1 MLEADRLAKERR
13 ALDLRLRSGEAVLRS
28 VLDHAPVAIWLLN
41 QDGRLEFVN
50 SVYCDALGVS
60 ADVITSAPDYC
71 TFFDAETAAHLKTGD
86 REAFAAD
93 GPHVSHE
100 CILFADGKKHDLAF
114 TRIRQLDDQGIPTG
128 KLIGIGTDVTKRKSA
143 EMRLKLLAA
152 VFENARE
159 GITVSDSKGTI
170 IEVNPRFSEITGY
183 SREEVIGNNPRILKS
198 GRQDEAF
205 YKAMWGSILS
215 DGFWRGEIWNRRK
228 NGEIY
233 PEILSISRLDF
244 SASSEPLYLAVF
256 SDISDIKSNQ
266 ERLEHLAHFDALTH
280 LPNRVLL
287 ADRLQVA
294 LSHARRNE
302 NLLAVC
308 YLDLD
313 GFKPINDQY
322 GHQFGDQL
330 LIEIA
335 QRLSS
340 VIRGGDS
347 VARIGGDEFVLILGE
362 LHSLEEC
369 DVAIKRILR
378 IIAEPYVIKRKTVK
392 ISVSIGVTLFPDDDG
407 NVDTLLRHA
416 DQALYLAK
424 NEGRNCYRLFDISH
438 DQGMRAR
445 REGLVEFQVAL
456 VTNQLRL
463 HYQPKVD
470 MRRGQVIGAEA
481 LIRWQHPER
490 GLLAPAFFLPSI
502 ENTEAD
508 IALGEWVIQEAL
520 RQVHSWHLSGS
531 DFTVSVNIS
540 ACHLA
545 QENFVSRLKSF
556 IEAYPDLP
564 AHSLEIEILETA
576 VLEDIALIT
585 ALMNECQSFGVNFA
599 LDDFGTGY
607 SSLSYFKRLP
617 ASTLK
622 IDQSF
627 IRDMLSNSDDL
638 AIVQGIISLTSAF
651 RRGVIA
657 EGVETIEH
665 GVMLLQ
671 MGCDL
676 AQGYGI
682 ARPMP
687 GEDFLQW
694 QAQWCPDDAW
704 ARAASLSFTRVDI
717 DLLMA
722 EKNHQQWV
730 EQLKLILL
738 SETNGKNATIDLD
751 RSQCRIDEWFD
762 GVGNQQFSA
771 KDELQE
777 AKFLHEKFHEV
788 SAELAALYMNGQVV
802 EARSRIGDLEA
813 ISEEF
818 SGSLNALMIAIA
830 ME

>member
-1 MLEADRLAKERR
+1 
-13 ALDLRLRSGEAVLRS
+13 
-28 VLDHAPVAIWLLN
+28 
-41 QDGRLEFVN
+41 
-50 SVYCDALGVS
+50 
-60 ADVITSAPDYC
+60 
-71 TFFDAETAAHLKTGD
+71 
-86 REAFAAD
+86 
-93 GPHVSHE
+93 
-100 CILFADGKKHDLAF
+100 
-114 TRIRQLDDQGIPTG
+114 
-128 KLIGIGTDVTKRKSA
+128 
-143 EMRLKLLAA
+143 
-152 VFENARE
+152 
-159 GITVSDSKGTI
+159 
-170 IEVNPRFSEITGY
+170 
-183 SREEVIGNNPRILKS
+183 
-198 GRQDEAF
+198 
-205 YKAMWGSILS
+205 
-215 DGFWRGEIWNRRK
+215 
-228 NGEIY
+228 
-233 PEILSISRLDF
+233 
-244 SASSEPLYLAVF
+244 
-256 SDISDIKSNQ
+256 
-266 ERLEHLAHFDALTH
+266 
-280 LPNRVLL
+280 
-287 ADRLQVA
+287 
-294 LSHARRNE
+294 
-302 NLLAVC
+302 
-308 YLDLD
+308 
-313 GFKPINDQY
+313 
-322 GHQFGDQL
+322 
-330 LIEIA
+330 
-335 QRLSS
+335 
-340 VIRGGDS
+340 
-347 VARIGGDEFVLILGE
+347 
-362 LHSLEEC
+362 
-369 DVAIKRILR
+369 AIKRILR
-378 IIAEPYVIKRKTVK
+378 IIAEPYVIKGQDVR
-392 ISVSIGVTLFPDDDG
+392 ISASIGVTLFPDDDG

-438 DQGMRAR
+438 DQGLRAR

-456 VTNQLRL
+456 ATNQLRL

-490 GLLAPAFFLPSI
+490 GLLAPALFLPSI

-556 IEAYPDLP
+556 IEVYPDLP

-576 VLEDIALIT
+576 ALEDITHIT
-585 ALMNECQSFGVNFA
+585 SLMNECQSLGVDFA

-627 IRDMLSNSDDL
+627 IRDMLTDSDDL

-651 RRGVIA
+651 RREVIA

-665 GVMLLQ
+665 GAMLLQ

-676 AQGYGI
+676 AQGYSI

-687 GEDFLQW
+687 GEDFLRW
-694 QAQWCPDDAW
+694 QAQWRPDDAW

-730 EQLKLILL
+730 EQLKLFFL
-738 SETNGKNATIDLD
+738 SETGEKSSPTDFENSSCA
-751 RSQCRIDEWFD
+751 IDEWFD
-762 GVGNQQFSA
+762 GLGDQRFGS
-771 KDELQE
+771 KDEFQR
-777 AKFLHEKFHEV
+777 ARFLHQKFHEV
-788 SAELAALYMNGQVV
+788 SDELAALYMKGDVV
-802 EARSRIGDLEA
+802 EARSRIGDLET

-818 SGSLNALMIAIA
+818 SGSLNSLMIAIA